1 MGKISATSRAHNGT
15 METQDLRV
23 LFVVDAIQG
32 RNGVG
37 TYYQD
42 LVGQLDQRV
51 QRAELAAPCIED
63 PHSCQGGSIPMP
75 GDTTQRLFFPR
86 MRELTRLMEE
96 MQPHVVVVPG
106 PGIFSLGGYWLARKM
121 GIPVCVTFQTDYTH
135 LVQLYWGPVLAR
147 LASGL
152 LDRLNL
158 AMFRGASTVATISE
172 TMVEQAR
179 AIGVEHPYLV
189 GTPLAH
195 EFIRRPAEP
204 PRDGVRSVLYVG
216 RLAAEKNI
224 DDLLAL
230 AARRPDL
237 AFTVLGDGPLR
248 SQVQAEA
255 QRLDNLTFAGW
266 RSRDEVIEYIDRHE
280 VLVLPSAVEAFG
292 TVALEAMAR
301 ARWVI
306 TSPACGI
313 NQWSGLAPGLLP
325 LKEGESLEQGLQRLE
340 QMEPARRTELAE
352 QARRLA
358 ADVNEQTLASWEEVL
373 RQTALC
379 APGLPRPAPSA
390 TLGMLRRLS
399 TRTSS

>member
-1 MGKISATSRAHNGT
+1 
-15 METQDLRV
+15 
-23 LFVVDAIQG
+23 
-32 RNGVG
+32 
-37 TYYQD
+37 
-42 LVGQLDQRV
+42 
-51 QRAELAAPCIED
+51 
-63 PHSCQGGSIPMP
+63 
-75 GDTTQRLFFPR
+75 

-195 EFIRRPAEP
+195 QFIRQPAEP
-204 PRDGVRSVLYVG
+204 PPDGVRSVLYVG

-230 AARRPDL
+230 VQARPDL
-237 AFTVLGDGPLR
+237 QFTILGDGPLR
-248 SQVQAEA
+248 EQVLEAAE
-255 QRLDNLTFAGW
+255 RLDNLTFTGWVSRAG
-266 RSRDEVIEYIDRHE
+266 VIEYMDAHE
-280 VLVLPSAVEAFG
+280 VLLLPSAVEAFG

-325 LKEGESLEQGLQRLE
+325 LEEGESLQQGLRRLE
-340 QMEPARRTELAE
+340 QMDPATRTELAE
-352 QARRLA
+352 QARRMA

-373 RQTALC
+373 RQTALR
-379 APGLPRPAPSA
+379 APELPRPAPSA

-399 TRTSS
+399 ARTYS

>member
-1 MGKISATSRAHNGT
+1 MGKILATWRAHNSN
-15 METQDLRV
+15 MDTQDLRI

-63 PHSCQGGSIPMP
+63 PHPCQGASIPMP

-86 MRELTRLMEE
+86 MRELTLLVEE
-96 MQPHVVVVPG
+96 LQPHVVVVPG

-135 LVQLYWGPVLAR
+135 LAQLYWGPGLAR

-158 AMFRGASTVATISE
+158 AMFRGASSVATISE

-179 AIGVEHPYLV
+179 GIGVEHPHLV

-204 PRDGVRSVLYVG
+204 PVDGVQSVLYVG

-224 DDLLAL
+224 DALLDL

-237 AFTVLGDGPLR
+237 NFTVLGDGPLR
-248 SQVQAEA
+248 DQVQAEA
-255 QRLDNLTFAGW
+255 QRLDNLSFAGW
-266 RSRDEVIEYIDRHE
+266 RSREEVIEYIDHHE
-280 VLVLPSAVEAFG
+280 ALVLPSAVEAFG
-292 TVALEAMAR
+292 TAALEAMAR

-306 TSPACGI
+306 TSAYCGI
-313 NQWSGLAPGLLP
+313 NQWSGLAPGILP
-325 LKEGESLEQGLQRLE
+325 LADGESLEQGLGRLE
-340 QMEPARRTELAE
+340 QMDAAQRTELARK
-352 QARRLA
+352 ARHLA
-358 ADVNEQTLASWEEVL
+358 GEVNEQTLASWEEVL

-379 APGLPRPAPSA
+379 APELPRPAPSA

-399 TRTSS
+399 TRASS